1 MNSMLQLAPSIHS
14 NCRNA
19 QSGDARKVF
28 LAIRPLLILC
38 FPVCVCLLQAEEAQG
53 ANILQDIQQQLQAQE
68 EQMRQALMRL
78 GLTQIVAQAV
88 IVNSIRTLSQ
98 LRNLTEDALDRLIKQ
113 IHRDNAGIGAGLFIP
128 FASQQYI
135 HAVRFWVN
143 RMHILGLPYTT
154 DLVTLPLAE
163 VWNETRKLEK
173 EAETVPTDLVKA
185 PEPYKKDT
193 KWCTW
198 KESVENYLHSKVGQ
212 AGIPLAYIIQEH
224 D

>member
-1 MNSMLQLAPSIHS
+1 
-14 NCRNA
+14 
-19 QSGDARKVF
+19 
-28 LAIRPLLILC
+28 
-38 FPVCVCLLQAEEAQG
+38 VCLFQAEEAQA

-68 EQMRQALMRL
+68 EQMHQALCNLVLPRL
-78 GLTQIVAQAV
+78 QRKSSSFNG
-88 IVNSIRTLSQ
+88 IRTLSQ

-113 IHRDNAGIGAGLFIP
+113 IHRDNAGVGAGLFIP

-163 VWNETRKLEK
+163 VWNETGKSEQ
-173 EAETVPTDLVKA
+173 EAEKVPTDLVKA